1 MLRASYDG
9 GPGCLGQ
16 AFRKCAA
23 LRTMAGS
30 LETQIVLRFAQC
42 ADAGWHKRVGG
53 MRCTMLGIGGGLGLR
68 DSSLPANG
76 PNFPDLR
83 LDTGA
88 GVARQPP
95 PELLVF

>member
-23 LRTMAGS
+23 LRAMARR

-42 ADAGWHKRVGG
+42 ADVGWHKRVGG

-68 DSSLPANG
+68 DSSLLADG
-76 PNFPDLR
+76 PIVPDLR

-88 GVARQPP
+88 GVARQAPP
-95 PELLVF
+95 KF